1 MARRT
6 VSDLRALLEKLISPP
21 HSFSITRLPATLEFI
36 GEWIA
41 QSLTNLLPIGRF
53 HCNHQMARDSKI
65 ARRQRGT
72 RQSRRASVR
81 SNECTI
87 ASKMFSTSPLAWF
100 ATSGTIAHN

>member
-21 HSFSITRLPATLEFI
+21 HSFSIARLPATLEFI
-36 GEWIA
+36 GEWTA

-65 ARRQRGT
+65 ARRQRGA

-81 SNECTI
+81 STGKHDSVENVLYVAVGVVCHVRHY
-87 ASKMFSTSPLAWF
+87 SS
-100 ATSGTIAHN
+100 